1 MAYTPRKV
9 LTTKRF
15 DRWLDRLRDKQGRA
29 RIIARI
35 RRIGLGNLG
44 DVKVVGG
51 GVSELRI
58 HAGPGYRVYL
68 TVRRLGV
75 VILLVGGD
83 KSTQNEDIR
92 LAKSLAKR
100 YQEAK

>member
-1 MAYTPRKV
+1 MVYIPRKV

-15 DRWLDRLRDKQGRA
+15 DRWLDRLRDKQGKA

-35 RRIGLGNLG
+35 RRIGFGNLG
-44 DVKVVGG
+44 DTKVVGG
-51 GVSELRI
+51 GVRELRI
-58 HAGPGYRVYL
+58 HTGPGYRVYL
-68 TVRRLGV
+68 TVHRLDV
-75 VILLVGGD
+75 TILLVGGD
-83 KSTQNEDIR
+83 KSTQDDDIR